1 MPLAF
6 LLMIGLSNAAN
17 LTDGLDGLA
26 GGLAIFTYLGLAL
39 TTHLNFPQVP
49 LFGFAL
55 AGACLG
61 FLWYNAH
68 PAKVFM
74 GDTGSLALG
83 SSFAAMGVI
92 GKQESTAAPVL
103 PPCF

>member
-1 MPLAF
+1 
-6 LLMIGLSNAAN
+6 MIGLSNAAN

-39 TTHLNFPQVP
+39 TTHLYFPQLP

-83 SSFAAMGVI
+83 SIVCGDGSDR
-92 GKQESTAAPVL
+92 KSKKCCCSSS